1 MKVSV
6 IIPAY
11 NEETTIER
19 CLANLLEGSE
29 AVNIQIIVVCNGCS
43 DTTAEKARFF
53 EPKVK
58 VVEIETG
65 SKILA
70 LNTGDALASYFPRFY
85 IDADIIVSQKS
96 LWVVAKT
103 LESGK
108 VLAAAPQM
116 KIDLRRTSKMV
127 KAYYRTWLKTP
138 YTSQGM
144 LGSGIYGMSLVGRE
158 RFGEFPDIISDDG
171 FVRLQYNSNERK
183 TVEEAE
189 FTIIPPVNLRW
200 LIAINT
206 RAMLGNIE
214 LNRKYPELFKHEE
227 GGNHSI
233 VISKLLNGTHLMDT
247 LIYIFI
253 KLYIRL
259 NAKRRLLIGN
269 WKIWDHDPTAREN
282 LIN

>member
-19 CLANLLEGSE
+19 CLTNLLEGSE

-43 DTTAEKARFF
+43 DATAEKARFF

-70 LNTGDALASYFPRFY
+70 LNTGDKIASYFPRFY

-108 VLAAAPQM
+108 VLAAAPKM
-116 KIDLRRTSKMV
+116 KIDLSRASNVV

-158 RFGEFPDIISDDG
+158 RFDKFPDIISDDG
-171 FVRLQYNSNERK
+171 FVRLQFDISERK
-183 TVEEAE
+183 TVEEVE
-189 FTIIPPVNLRW
+189 FTIFPPGNLRW

-214 LNRKYPELFKHEE
+214 LNKKYPELFKHEE
-227 GGNHSI
+227 GGNHST
-233 VISKLLNGTHLMDT
+233 VFFKLWGGKSLMDT
-247 LIYIFI
+247 LLYIFV
-253 KLYIRL
+253 KVYVRV
-259 NAKRRLLIGN
+259 NAKRRLIIGN
-269 WKIWDHDPTAREN
+269 WKVWDHDPTSR
-282 LIN
+282 